1 VAAHAAG
8 ALVFDFT
15 LAGAR
20 MSVAFRYLART
31 VFYYTLLTMLAF
43 LALFLFFDVVGE
55 LDDIGKGNYRAPQMF
70 LYVLLQAP
78 GHIAEFMPVA
88 ALIGTI
94 IAFATLAAGS
104 EVTIMRMA
112 GLSTLRMMV
121 WCVLLAVPIAAFTF
135 AIDEYISPG
144 ADQRANK
151 LRLTS
156 MNLTLAAD
164 LSTGSWVRDVGREN
178 GSGVRYVN
186 AGAVNPD
193 GTLAGVR
200 VFEFGEDN
208 RLLRVVTAP
217 TGRFDQGVWTLAN
230 ASETVVEHRLGIT
243 SEAVSTKLTQHPTW
257 QWSTRLSPAVFGAIA
272 RTPDKMTL
280 PDLRRTI
287 LYLKANGQDTEKLR
301 LAFAKKLV
309 APLTLVVMLLLALPF
324 AFLHVRAG
332 GVSGKIFAGIM
343 LGLVFFLIT
352 KLFSHLGALH
362 TWPVAAT
369 ALAPVLVGLTVA
381 LALLMYAQRAR

>member
-1 VAAHAAG
+1 
-8 ALVFDFT
+8 
-15 LAGAR
+15 
-20 MSVAFRYLART
+20 MSTSLRYVART

-70 LYVLLQAP
+70 LYVLLQTP

-94 IAFATLAAGS
+94 IAFATLASGS
-104 EVTIMRMA
+104 EITILRMA
-112 GLSTLRMMV
+112 GLSTLRMML
-121 WCVLLAVPIAAFTF
+121 WCLLLALPIAAFTF
-135 AIDEYISPG
+135 AVDEYLAPS
-144 ADQRANK
+144 ADQSANK

-164 LSTGSWVRDVGREN
+164 LSTGSWVRDVMQN
-178 GSGVRYVN
+178 GQPGVRYVN
-186 AGAVNPD
+186 AAAVNPD
-193 GTLAGVR
+193 GTLSSVR
-200 VFEFGEDN
+200 VYEFGADN
-208 RLLRVVTAP
+208 RLLRMVTAP
-217 TGRFDQGVWTLAN
+217 AGRFDQGIWTLTN
-230 ASETVVEHRLGIT
+230 ASEMAVEHRPGLNA
-243 SEAVSTKLTQHPTW
+243 EAVSTKVVPHPTW
-257 QWSTRLSPAVFGAIA
+257 QWQTRLSPAVFGAIS

-287 LYLKANGQDTEKLR
+287 LYLKANGQDTDKLR

-324 AFLHVRAG
+324 AFLHIRAG
-332 GVSGKIFAGIM
+332 SVSSKVFAGIM
-343 LGLVFFLIT
+343 LGLLFFLLT
-352 KLFSHLGALH
+352 KLFSHLGALN

-369 ALAPVLVGLTVA
+369 ALAPVMVGLAVA
-381 LALLMYAQRAR
+381 FGLLLYAQRAH